1 MAPCRCWVGFQ
12 PWAGHG
18 GCADAC
24 GAERACQ
31 DQGMALLHRLTVPP
45 LPWLAVIALA
55 LAGSLQATALGGP
68 ASASSGARAPT
79 LPSLAPAQPAT
90 ALPARLQPVPIP
102 VASVDL
108 NRYAGIWHEIAKIPN
123 RFQKQ
128 CARDT
133 LAQYTLRPDGRI
145 DVVNQCIK
153 RNGSVDQARGI
164 AKVVDAET
172 GAKLKVS
179 LVSLLGWRPFW
190 GDYWIVGL
198 DPNYRWAVVGAPNRK
213 YGWILARSKTLDP
226 NTLQTIAAIIERNGY
241 QRGSFQMDG
250 QGP

>member
-1 MAPCRCWVGFQ
+1 MNQ
-12 PWAGHG
+12 
-18 GCADAC
+18 
-24 GAERACQ
+24 
-31 DQGMALLHRLTVPP
+31 RLGLIVMP
-45 LPWLAVIALA
+45 LPVAVAVA
-55 LAGSLQATALGGP
+55 VAV
-68 ASASSGARAPT
+68 T
-79 LPSLAPAQPAT
+79 LPGVHAAPQADTPSGGGVLAPVS
-90 ALPARLQPVPIP
+90 R
-102 VASVDL
+102 VDL
-108 NRYAGIWHEIAKIPN
+108 ARYAGIWYEIAKIPN

-198 DPNYRWAVVGAPNRK
+198 DPNYRWAVVGHPNRK
-213 YGWILARSKTLDP
+213 YGWILARSKTLDASS
-226 NTLQTIAAIIERNGY
+226 LETISAIIQRNGY

-250 QGP
+250 QEGP

>member
-1 MAPCRCWVGFQ
+1 MNQ
-12 PWAGHG
+12 
-18 GCADAC
+18 
-24 GAERACQ
+24 
-31 DQGMALLHRLTVPP
+31 RLGLIVMP
-45 LPWLAVIALA
+45 LPVAVAVA
-55 LAGSLQATALGGP
+55 VAVAV
-68 ASASSGARAPT
+68 T
-79 LPSLAPAQPAT
+79 LPGVHAAPQADTPSGGVAV
-90 ALPARLQPVPIP
+90 APVRR
-102 VASVDL
+102 VDL
-108 NRYAGIWHEIAKIPN
+108 ARYAGIWYEIAKIPN

-133 LAQYTLRPDGRI
+133 LAQYTLRADGRI

-213 YGWILARSKTLDP
+213 YGWILARSKTLDA
-226 NTLQTIAAIIERNGY
+226 NSWETISAIIERNGY

>member
-1 MAPCRCWVGFQ
+1 MN
-12 PWAGHG
+12 
-18 GCADAC
+18 
-24 GAERACQ
+24 
-31 DQGMALLHRLTVPP
+31 HRLGQ
-45 LPWLAVIALA
+45 LA
-55 LAGSLQATALGGP
+55 LPLLVAATVLIPGGHAAPQADTP
-68 ASASSGARAPT
+68 SGAGAVAPV
-79 LPSLAPAQPAT
+79 S
-90 ALPARLQPVPIP
+90 
-102 VASVDL
+102 SVDL
-108 NRYAGIWHEIAKIPN
+108 ARYAGIWYEIAKIPN

-198 DPNYRWAVVGAPNRK
+198 DQNYRWAVVGAPNRK
-213 YGWILARSKTLDP
+213 YGWILARSKTLDASS
-226 NTLQTIAAIIERNGY
+226 LETISAIIQRNGY

-250 QGP
+250 QEGP

>member
-1 MAPCRCWVGFQ
+1 MNQRLGLLVMPLLVAVTLPQ
-12 PWAGHG
+12 PGVHATPQ
-18 GCADAC
+18 ADI
-24 GAERACQ
+24 
-31 DQGMALLHRLTVPP
+31 P
-45 LPWLAVIALA
+45 
-55 LAGSLQATALGGP
+55 S
-68 ASASSGARAPT
+68 SSGAVG
-79 LPSLAPAQPAT
+79 
-90 ALPARLQPVPIP
+90 PV
-102 VASVDL
+102 SRVDL
-108 NRYAGIWHEIAKIPN
+108 SRYAGIWFEIAKIPN

-213 YGWILARSKTLDP
+213 YGWILARSKTLDA
-226 NTLQTIAAIIERNGY
+226 NSLETIGAIIERNGY
-241 QRGSFQMDG
+241 QRGSFRMDG